1 MVPFI
6 PHNCA
11 TMHGLKTEC
20 VWCPL
25 SSHIN
30 QTFDFKTVDLLVDF
44 PNEYPTKPLSVI
56 VLDDQTMPRECIS
69 SINSAITDWLVG
81 QVSGVLMLR
90 PFLHW
95 LDKVITMLV
104 KDSFPEDVDTT
115 ATHSVDDDAN
125 EDDNVTAE
133 GDEGDEGYEEL
144 ETSEVQGENVLP
156 TVAAKRGTEIRLKD
170 LMLGQYVGTV
180 IFPTVKLIAK
190 CTRCKCTQ
198 DMRVT
203 AER

>member
-1 MVPFI
+1 MISEDCMCMEPI
-6 PHNCA
+6 
-11 TMHGLKTEC
+11 
-20 VWCPL
+20 

-56 VLDDQTMPRECIS
+56 VLDDQAMPRECIS
-69 SINSAITDWLVG
+69 SINSAITDWVAG
-81 QVSGVLMLR
+81 QVSGALMLR

-104 KDSFPEDVDTT
+104 KDSIPEDVDTT
-115 ATHSVDDDAN
+115 ATHVVDDDAD

-133 GDEGDEGYEEL
+133 GDEGDEGYEEI
-144 ETSEVQGENVLP
+144 ETSEVQDENVHVPP

-180 IFPTVKLIAK
+180 IFPTVKLVAK
-190 CTRCKCTQ
+190 CARCKHTQ
-198 DMRVT
+198 DMTVT
-203 AER
+203 AEK